1 MRRKFQGVTNI
12 IRFNWHF
19 YASAVAGTAAGLLL
33 AHWLGGIW
41 WGLGVV
47 VALLVLG
54 TTLASLL
61 VSWYVYDYTP
71 VYRLSWLPL
80 SDSPA
85 SIINIHAG
93 FDEFSAGLATR
104 FPDAEIRVFD
114 FYDPALHTEVSVQRA
129 RRAYPS
135 YPGTER
141 VSTSSLPLKKQGAG
155 TLVRG
160 EGLLITVLFSA
171 HEIRDE
177 TECIAFFRQLGKAV
191 ENGGKIVV
199 LEHLRDLP
207 NFLAYTVG
215 VLHFYSRSSWLRTF
229 EAAGLAV
236 SREEKKTPFLT
247 IFTLRHAGTTP

>member
-33 AHWLGGIW
+33 AHGLGGIW

-71 VYRLSWLPL
+71 VYGLGWLPL
-80 SDSPA
+80 SDPPA
-85 SIINIHAG
+85 NIINIHAG

-104 FPDAEIRVFD
+104 FPDATLRVFD
-114 FYDPALHTEVSVQRA
+114 FYDPALHTEVSVRRA

-141 VSTSSLPLKKQGAG
+141 VSTSALPLSGQRAR
-155 TLVRG
+155 TQVRG

-177 TECIAFFRQLGKAV
+177 TERIAFFRQLGKAV
-191 ENGGKIVV
+191 ENGGEIVV

-215 VLHFYSRSSWLRTF
+215 FLHFYSRPTWLRIF
-229 EAAGLAV
+229 DAAGLV
-236 SREEKKTPFLT
+236 VHQEEKRTPFLT
-247 IFTLRHAGTTP
+247 AFTLHHAGNTP